1 MKKIPLSVLIDAL
14 VVILGNLLCAVG
26 VVLFIVPGG
35 LIMGGSTGVGLFVN
49 RMTGIPVSLFL
60 LAFNVVMFAA
70 GYLTLGKK
78 YAATAV
84 FSTFG
89 YPFCLDILNRLA
101 DGRVITRDPLL
112 CMLFGGLFI
121 GLSIG
126 IVIRAGASSGGM
138 DIVPLILNKYF
149 HLPVSV
155 MVYVLDFLV
164 LILQAFMCTGEEF
177 LYGILLVLIYSI
189 VLDKCLVIGKGSVE
203 IKIISEKSDEIK
215 RAILKDI
222 DRGVTIITGRTGYL
236 GKDTELLLSVV
247 SSREVSRTCRWIRK
261 IDPNAFLIISR
272 VPEVRGKGFTEE
284 K

>member
-1 MKKIPLSVLIDAL
+1 
-14 VVILGNLLCAVG
+14 
-26 VVLFIVPGG
+26 
-35 LIMGGSTGVGLFVN
+35 
-49 RMTGIPVSLFL
+49 
-60 LAFNVVMFAA
+60 
-70 GYLTLGKK
+70 
-78 YAATAV
+78 
-84 FSTFG
+84 
-89 YPFCLDILNRLA
+89 
-101 DGRVITRDPLL
+101 
-112 CMLFGGLFI
+112 MLFGGLFI

-126 IVIRAGASSGGM
+126 IVIHAGASSGGM

-272 VPEVRGKGFTEE
+272 VTEVRGKGFTEE